1 MSIGQTDEALTDAL
15 AEDLR
20 GVLSWI
26 PSGER
31 TLERFRSEVLGY
43 FERPDHLAVE
53 VTSGLVDDTAPER
66 GRKLLEATIRPVT
79 AWGAIQLERH
89 RRATEDLL
97 AKS

>member
-1 MSIGQTDEALTDAL
+1 MSIGETDEALTDAL

-26 PSGER
+26 PPGER
-31 TLERFRSEVLGY
+31 TVERFRTEVLGY
-43 FERPDHLAVE
+43 FESQDHIAVE
-53 VTSGLVDDTAPER
+53 VSSGLVDDAAPER
-66 GRKLLEATIRPVT
+66 GRKLLEATIQPVT
-79 AWGAIQLERH
+79 AWGAIQIERH